1 MSNPKFGLPNNT
13 DPMDAS
19 PLQFSYSKVNSSN
32 CYLAPIYMNLKP
44 HHCQILFLNRVSKV
58 PKNYNLKP
66 TDFLHNATT
75 WNIVGLFKPSLKN
88 TH

>member
-19 PLQFSYSKVNSSN
+19 PLQFSYSNVNSSN

-44 HHCQILFLNRVSKV
+44 HRCQILFLNR
-58 PKNYNLKP
+58 
-66 TDFLHNATT
+66 
-75 WNIVGLFKPSLKN
+75 SLKYPKLLN
-88 TH
+88 MC

>member
-32 CYLAPIYMNLKP
+32 CLSCTNL
-44 HHCQILFLNRVSKV
+44 
-58 PKNYNLKP
+58 YELK
-66 TDFLHNATT
+66 TS
-75 WNIVGLFKPSLKN
+75 SLSN
-88 TH
+88 FIPQ

>member
-1 MSNPKFGLPNNT
+1 MSNPKFGLPKNT

-44 HHCQILFLNRVSKV
+44 HCCQILFLNR
-58 PKNYNLKP
+58 
-66 TDFLHNATT
+66 
-75 WNIVGLFKPSLKN
+75 SLKYPKLLN
-88 TH
+88 MC